1 MLTLLVCYYKAI
13 EDQDNFQKVAVTYY
27 ELSEEMEKENSV
39 MVASM
44 INMRN
49 SLNNLAQ
56 INWEVEQE
64 NIALHRKS
72 ETDPL
77 TGLYNRYKLNEY
89 GEDAFIRAREQQTPL
104 GIEIL
109 DIDYFKEY
117 NDNYGHQAGDE
128 ALKMVSR
135 MIMQMQHQGEVFC
148 SLLWR
153 G

>member
-1 MLTLLVCYYKAI
+1 M
-13 EDQDNFQKVAVTYY
+13 TYY

-117 NDNYGHQAGDE
+117 NDNYGHQAGE
-128 ALKMVSR
+128 RLLR
-135 MIMQMQHQGEVFC
+135 WYPCMIMQMQHQGEVFC
-148 SLLWR
+148 SAMEGMSLSSYTPGCQKKR
-153 G
+153 PIGGQNI

>member
-1 MLTLLVCYYKAI
+1 M
-13 EDQDNFQKVAVTYY
+13 TYY

-135 MIMQMQHQGEVFC
+135 MIMQMQHQGKFSVPAMEGM
-148 SLLWR
+148 SLSSYTPGCQKKR
-153 G
+153 PIGGQNI

>member
-1 MLTLLVCYYKAI
+1 MLFYCRGTDKQTNIRNLEKKLLTLLVRYYKAI

-56 INWEVEQE
+56 INWAVEQE

-117 NDNYGHQAGDE
+117 NDNYGHQAG
-128 ALKMVSR
+128 R
-135 MIMQMQHQGEVFC
+135 
-148 SLLWR
+148 
-153 G
+153 